1 MVSCSI
7 PASRGYLLVGVQQP
21 DIIQS
26 SALMRSDLCF
36 FATRAPPFGNKHIFL
51 LDLIGLF
58 WKEQSGFER
67 KAWNWDLPN
76 KSQKQPHFGLRLMCF
91 QKVMPQ

>member
-1 MVSCSI
+1 VI
-7 PASRGYLLVGVQQP
+7 FVFLPRGHHHLG
-21 DIIQS
+21 
-26 SALMRSDLCF
+26 
-36 FATRAPPFGNKHIFL
+36 TNNIFL

-76 KSQKQPHFGLRLMCF
+76 KSQKQPKPKWATSDVFPEGDAPVESLSFFMS
-91 QKVMPQ
+91 